1 MKKIFNKSPNQT
13 ILLLLMWSIII
24 CFYFFVHQEFK
35 SRMNQLYFTKP
46 YRGSLKKLRLEFGEV
61 KNNFLLKFVDGE
73 INIKGKSQFSPIE
86 EVFDDEQ
93 EMLKKVWETRKQLSE
108 ERWILKT
115 KEDSPKTTQPS
126 FITLKTIDGELSLEY
141 DN

>member
-1 MKKIFNKSPNQT
+1 M
-13 ILLLLMWSIII
+13 
-24 CFYFFVHQEFK
+24 
-35 SRMNQLYFTKP
+35 
-46 YRGSLKKLRLEFGEV
+46 RLEFGEV
-61 KNNFLLKFVDGE
+61 KNKFLLKFIDGE
-73 INIKGKSQFSPIE
+73 INLNVKSEFSPIE
-86 EVFDDEQ
+86 EVFDYEQ

-126 FITLKTIDGELSLEY
+126 FITLKTINGDLSMEY

>member
-1 MKKIFNKSPNQT
+1 MKELYYVKRERKS
-13 ILLLLMWSIII
+13 
-24 CFYFFVHQEFK
+24 
-35 SRMNQLYFTKP
+35 
-46 YRGSLKKLRLEFGEV
+46 LRTLRIEFGEV
-61 KNNFLLKFVDGE
+61 KNKFLLKFIDGE
-73 INIKGKSQFSPIE
+73 INLKGKSQFFPIE

-126 FITLKTIDGELSLEY
+126 FITLKTINGDLSMEY